1 MGSFAVAGIQL
12 DLEGGDN
19 LARIGEEV
27 AATKRRLPW
36 LDMIILP
43 ELCTY
48 GPKIVHAGPPGS
60 RAEIVF

>member
-27 AATKRRLPW
+27 AATKRRLPGW
-36 LDMIILP
+36 I
-43 ELCTY
+43 
-48 GPKIVHAGPPGS
+48 
-60 RAEIVF
+60 